1 MKAEYTMQRRTA
13 VVVVSRSDAVF
24 VTSPCLTLFS
34 GDVWLVPELGGV
46 LDKLDIHLNVWI
58 TICLDQRDKEND
70 YCPKHERSVGFSSFR
85 ASPYMDFETSESV
98 CVPDRFG
105 VLPPL
110 AGVRF
115 LLSVLSASPL
125 DMCLFSGSC
134 GETGKAGVE
143 GGWELS

>member
-1 MKAEYTMQRRTA
+1 
-13 VVVVSRSDAVF
+13 
-24 VTSPCLTLFS
+24 
-34 GDVWLVPELGGV
+34 
-46 LDKLDIHLNVWI
+46 
-58 TICLDQRDKEND
+58 
-70 YCPKHERSVGFSSFR
+70 
-85 ASPYMDFETSESV
+85 MDFETSGSV

-110 AGVRF
+110 AGVGVRF

-143 GGWELS
+143 GGWALS